1 MMMKGSRK
9 GSNTASTVP
18 EREPLKDLHLR
29 SDNRQEEG
37 LDTRAPRLES
47 NAVERLRTVAMSFS
61 QLADS
66 PYRVVGHDCGGPRC
80 ASSRPR
86 SFSLR
91 GRGVF
96 RPLPTARS

>member
-1 MMMKGSRK
+1 MGWQYRL
-9 GSNTASTVP
+9 NVP
-18 EREPLKDLHLR
+18 EREPLKDLHCR
-29 SDNRQEEG
+29 SDNRQEEV
-37 LDTRAPRLES
+37 DTRAPRLES